1 MKRVTQN
8 QIRSFL
14 KKQLSTNEAWALRA
28 IVKIHEFQTADEQVC
43 GVTKED
49 NSVGFSGCDAEFL
62 TSLTRQYLTRGSLS
76 PKQMVFVFKK
86 IHRYWG
92 QVKSLIPAEK
102 LESLVVADLERED
115 VHSESSAMAQAAMVT
130 A

>member
-1 MKRVTQN
+1 MKVTQV

-14 KKQLSTNEAWALRA
+14 KKKLSTDEAWALRA
-28 IVKIHEFQTADEQVC
+28 LVKIHEFQTLSEQAA
-43 GVTKED
+43 GITHEA

-62 TSLTRQYLTRGSLS
+62 TSLNRQYLTRGTLS
-76 PKQMVFVFKK
+76 PKQMGFVFKK

-92 QVKSLIPAEK
+92 QVKTLIPAEK
-102 LESLVVADLERED
+102 LESLVAADLQRECA
-115 VHSESSAMAQAAMVT
+115 HSESAAMAT

>member
-1 MKRVTQN
+1 MKVTQV

-14 KKQLSTNEAWALRA
+14 KKKLSSDEAWALRA
-28 IVKIHEFQTADEQVC
+28 LVRVHEFQTLSEQAA
-43 GVTKED
+43 GITHEA

-76 PKQMVFVFKK
+76 PKQMAFVLKK

-102 LESLVVADLERED
+102 LESLVVADLQRECA
-115 VHSESSAMAQAAMVT
+115 HSESAAMAT

>member
-1 MKRVTQN
+1 MKITQK

-14 KKQLSTNEAWALRA
+14 KKKLSTDEAWALRA
-28 IVKIHEFQTADEQVC
+28 LVRIHEFQTVDEKVS
-43 GVTKED
+43 GFTRED

-62 TSLTRQYLTRGSLS
+62 TSLTRQYLTRGTLS

-92 QVKSLIPAEK
+92 QVKTLVPAEK
-102 LESLVVADLERED
+102 LEALVLADLIN
-115 VHSESSAMAQAAMVT
+115 SASPAVNPAAATV
-130 A
+130 AA